1 MTIAEIHFKKKRGLI
16 EKGTFCNKKKQEVKQ
31 IMDNKQLINNIIY
44 KLKLLKEKQEKRIK
58 NAS

>member
-1 MTIAEIHFKKKRGLI
+1 MIVSYFKTESKI
-16 EKGTFCNKKKQEVKQ
+16 NNNKEVKQ

>member
-1 MTIAEIHFKKKRGLI
+1 
-16 EKGTFCNKKKQEVKQ
+16 
-31 IMDNKQLINNIIY
+31 MDNKQLINNIIY

>member
-1 MTIAEIHFKKKRGLI
+1 MTVSYFKTESKI
-16 EKGTFCNKKKQEVKQ
+16 NNNKEVKQ

-44 KLKLLKEKQEKRIK
+44 KLKLLKEKQEKRVK